1 MSKRAGLR
9 DSTIK
14 LVAGAPEDIPADGN
28 YLRISK
34 ALYPL
39 IVEVGGNDVY
49 RLEPGQDVTYP
60 IDEGFTRIRV
70 TTTAPI
76 DDLVTITIGN
86 NVKVGSVV
94 IAGQVSIA
102 GNLNGINSAVRAV
115 DDGQVYGASYRSIAL
130 LAANT
135 PEVIFT
141 PAANAN
147 GAIIHSAQFIEVIN
161 VAPYAANGAFLAKN
175 AAPVSVTDGDAILSG
190 DNVTTGASWQSVGGS
205 LKKAIKIPAGKGLYY
220 ISSQA
225 QNTFASRS
233 VLYTLL

>member
-9 DSTIK
+9 DSTVK
-14 LVAGAPEDIPADGN
+14 LLSGAPEDFPADGN

-34 ALYPL
+34 ALYPV
-39 IVEVGGNDVY
+39 IVEVGNNDVY
-49 RLEPGQDVTYP
+49 KLEPGQDVTYP
-60 IDEGFTRIRV
+60 VDEGFTRIRV
-70 TTTAPI
+70 TTTAPV

-94 IAGQVSIA
+94 IAGQVSLA
-102 GNLNGINSAVRAV
+102 GNLAGITSTIKAVS
-115 DDGQVYGASYRSIAL
+115 DGQVYGGAFRSVAL

-141 PAANAN
+141 PAANVN
-147 GAIIHSAQFIEVIN
+147 GAIIHSAQFVEIIN
-161 VAPYAANGAFLAKN
+161 AAPYAANGAFLAKN
-175 AAPVSVTDGDAILSG
+175 AAPASVTDGDGVLSA

-205 LKKAIKIPAGKGLYY
+205 LKNPVRVAAGKGLYY

-233 VLYTLL
+233 VLFTLL